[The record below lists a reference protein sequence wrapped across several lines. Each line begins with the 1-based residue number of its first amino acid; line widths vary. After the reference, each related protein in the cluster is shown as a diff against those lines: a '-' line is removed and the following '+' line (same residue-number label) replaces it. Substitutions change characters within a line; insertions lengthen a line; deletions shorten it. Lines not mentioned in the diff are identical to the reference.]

1 MINEEQIDEMLQ
13 SGDCTTPLFSIENI
27 FAIETVVAR
36 HLLDAIEALQQ
47 AGTKTN
53 SGFVTDYC
61 ENAVQEIRKAL
72 RSCGT

>member
-13 SGDCTTPLFSIENI
+13 SGDCTTSLF
-27 FAIETVVAR
+27 FIETAVAR
-36 HLLDAIEALQQ
+36 HLLDAIEALQE
-47 AGTKTN
+47 AGIKTN